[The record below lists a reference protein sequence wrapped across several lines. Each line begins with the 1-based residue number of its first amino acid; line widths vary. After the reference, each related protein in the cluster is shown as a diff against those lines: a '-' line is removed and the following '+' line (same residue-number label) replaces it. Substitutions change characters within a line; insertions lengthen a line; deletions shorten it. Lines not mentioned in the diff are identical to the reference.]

1 VEGWVEKKH
10 DGKDGFRRRM
20 SCEEGWVQEKDGLRR
35 RMGSGEGWFDGK
47 DEGKDGL

>member
-1 VEGWVEKKH
+1 
-10 DGKDGFRRRM
+10 M